1 MKLFKHNILY
11 PTIKSPVIHRI
22 GNVYRIR
29 GEYCILS
36 QVDFLRVSLLPLN
49 SGSYRWEQPV
59 LCKNKFDITDKE
71 MTELTALP
79 KKKIKFIGRI
89 NNSKLHSKK
98 TYHTLVLELR

>member
-11 PTIKSPVIHRI
+11 PKIESPVIHRI

-36 QVDFLRVSLLPLN
+36 QVDFLRISLITLN
-49 SGSYRWEQPV
+49 SGSNRWGQPI
-59 LCKNKFDITDKE
+59 LCKNKFNITDKE
-71 MTELTALP
+71 MTELTALS

>member
-36 QVDFLRVSLLPLN
+36 QVDFLRVSLITLKRN
-49 SGSYRWEQPV
+49 SNRWEQPV

-71 MTELTALP
+71 MTELVGLP

-89 NNSKLHSKK
+89 NNSKLHSKS
-98 TYHTLVLELR
+98 TYHTLILELR

>member
-71 MTELTALP
+71 MTELTALS